1 MQACETSESNCLVNI
16 LDEKTGEKFE
26 YMLTTSRNVDPFS
39 DPPRISTDSLVG
51 RALIGKRQNDKCE
64 VKTPDGIRHYRI
76 LSIRPGVGMSSPKEK
91 PEQKKD
97 CNHCRLLRNDECVGR
112 RQICEGFAWAPDFS
126 KEELG
131 SFPSSGMAS
140 RIRDAKGKYERT
152 HGNNTKSAHYW
163 KDKDGRM
170 KFD

>member
-1 MQACETSESNCLVNI
+1 MERNDRYVGYSKDLIGLCGDGMKRKTKKHKSSGMMQACETSESNCLVNI

-76 LSIRPGVGMSSPKEK
+76 LSIRPVVGMSSPKEK

-97 CNHCRLLRNDECVGR
+97 CNHCRLLRND
-112 RQICEGFAWAPDFS
+112 
-126 KEELG
+126 
-131 SFPSSGMAS
+131 
-140 RIRDAKGKYERT
+140 
-152 HGNNTKSAHYW
+152 
-163 KDKDGRM
+163 
-170 KFD
+170 